1 MKTQNGISL
10 IALVVTIIVTIILA
24 AIVITVNYDTFNMMD
39 KTTYY
44 ARVRGLEERL
54 NIYHESAELELDNY
68 RKDKLSW
75 DGTSERAEN
84 TGKVEDGINEDTPIF
99 IFKEIPE
106 YFKGKIY
113 IEKGRLVFKGYTEQE
128 AIWLTEL
135 GIETE
140 K

>member
-1 MKTQNGISL
+1 
-10 IALVVTIIVTIILA
+10 
-24 AIVITVNYDTFNMMD
+24 MMD

-99 IFKEIPE
+99 IFKEIPK
-106 YFKGKIY
+106 YFEGKIY
-113 IEKGRLVFKGYTEQE
+113 IQNG
-128 AIWLTEL
+128 EL
-135 GIETE
+135 GVKDYTDQEMKWLDELQI
-140 K
+140 KHK

>member
-10 IALVVTIIVTIILA
+10 IALVVTIIVIIILA
-24 AIVITVNYDTFNMMD
+24 AISITINYDTFNMMD

-99 IFKEIPE
+99 IFKEIPK
-106 YFKGKIY
+106 YF
-113 IEKGRLVFKGYTEQE
+113 E
-128 AIWLTEL
+128 
-135 GIETE
+135 
-140 K
+140 

>member
-10 IALVVTIIVTIILA
+10 IALVVTIIVIIILA
-24 AIVITVNYDTFNMMD
+24 AISITINYDTFNMMD

-106 YFKGKIY
+106 YFEGKIY
-113 IEKGRLVFKGYTEQE
+113 IQNG
-128 AIWLTEL
+128 EL
-135 GIETE
+135 GVKDYTDQEMKWLDELQI
-140 K
+140 KHK